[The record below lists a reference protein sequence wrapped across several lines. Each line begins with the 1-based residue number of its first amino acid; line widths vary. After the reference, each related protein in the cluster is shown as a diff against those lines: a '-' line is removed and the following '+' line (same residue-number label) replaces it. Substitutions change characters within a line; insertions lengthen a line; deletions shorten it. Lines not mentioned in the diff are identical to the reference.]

1 MQLVFC
7 GGIWVSSSLHERW
20 HLLFHLLAWLI
31 DLPWHCKW
39 CRENTHT
46 HIDRSAGKCVCVSV
60 CMCVPKQ
67 CILLVGP
74 LWGLDLLCFSH
85 VVTFPICLSI
95 QPESRLV
102 PWEPPFTPRSL
113 PYRNKGQ
120 SLALKVISHVDK
132 NSNFLRRGCSVAANH
147 VEYWQYIPEALA
159 LFTDRTVH

>member
-1 MQLVFC
+1 MESGFRHHFMSADTSC
-7 GGIWVSSSLHERW
+7 STFWPD
-20 HLLFHLLAWLI
+20 WLI
-31 DLPWHCKW
+31 YHDTVNDVGK
-39 CRENTHT
+39 THT
-46 HIDRSAGKCVCVSV
+46 HIDVCMCICVCVSV